1 MPFSSPSTTRRLGDS
16 VSCHEE
22 DAALLRDPIE
32 CFDCDEQFY
41 VGPAGA
47 IQHHCRCDLGQCHRC
62 REGRLCEAHY
72 DRSGDPADLA
82 VDWRLMEIRPRRARV
97 QQVACG
103 AVIGAEM
110 LAFCECL

>member
-1 MPFSSPSTTRRLGDS
+1 M
-16 VSCHEE
+16 
-22 DAALLRDPIE
+22 RDPIE